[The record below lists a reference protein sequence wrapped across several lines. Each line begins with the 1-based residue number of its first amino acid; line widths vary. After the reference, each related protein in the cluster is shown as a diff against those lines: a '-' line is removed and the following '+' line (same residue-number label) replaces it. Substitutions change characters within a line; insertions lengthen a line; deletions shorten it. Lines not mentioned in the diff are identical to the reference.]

1 MDNVIIVQELIHF
14 MAKKKGRD
22 GVMAIKLNLD
32 KPYDCLEWSFIRDT
46 LNLYKFPSQL
56 VSLVMS
62 CVSTSSISI
71 LVNKG
76 ALESFYPSRGI
87 RQGDPI
93 SSYLFI
99 LCMEVLGALIKD
111 KCKAKL
117 WNSVKASQS
126 GLAFSHVFFFGM
138 ISCFL
143 RKQIGIIALLLGML
157 LIPFVSFLGKILAV
171 KILGSIFLQMLIQ
184 IRDLSCVK
192 YWDSAP
198 LPLVGNTWVFPLSI

>member
-22 GVMAIKLNLD
+22 GVMAIKLDLD

-87 RQGDPI
+87 RQGDLI

-117 WNSVKASQS
+117 
-126 GLAFSHVFFFGM
+126 
-138 ISCFL
+138 
-143 RKQIGIIALLLGML
+143 
-157 LIPFVSFLGKILAV
+157 
-171 KILGSIFLQMLIQ
+171 
-184 IRDLSCVK
+184 
-192 YWDSAP
+192 
-198 LPLVGNTWVFPLSI
+198 